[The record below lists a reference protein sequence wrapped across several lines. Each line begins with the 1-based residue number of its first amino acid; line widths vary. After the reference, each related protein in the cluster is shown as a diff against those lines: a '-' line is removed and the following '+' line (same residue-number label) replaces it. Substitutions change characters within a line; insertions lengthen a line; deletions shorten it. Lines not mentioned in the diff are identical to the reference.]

1 MPRIRNWKKLTFYR
15 ADADDTYEHVD
26 DLFTAFIDWEL
37 IVTHWQDL
45 MQVAI
50 SIQQGHVMPS
60 MLLRK
65 LRHDS
70 NKNRLYRAFR
80 GGACYSYHFLASL
93 CG

>member
-1 MPRIRNWKKLTFYR
+1 
-15 ADADDTYEHVD
+15 
-26 DLFTAFIDWEL
+26 
-37 IVTHWQDL
+37 

-50 SIQQGHVMPS
+50 STQQGHVMPS

-80 GGACYSYHFLASL
+80 EVGRVIRTIFLLRYVANSDLSRSGGDCDQSDGGFQWFL
-93 CG
+93 